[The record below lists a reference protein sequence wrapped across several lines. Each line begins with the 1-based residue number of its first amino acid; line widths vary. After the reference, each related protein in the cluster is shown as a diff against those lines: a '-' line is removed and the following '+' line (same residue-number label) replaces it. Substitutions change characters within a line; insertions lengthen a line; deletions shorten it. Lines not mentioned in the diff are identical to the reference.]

1 MASMLFPPSA
11 HRPAAAP
18 ARAIPVLRQIVRLA
32 ATVLIAG
39 HGAAHVMGVSLLWKL
54 GEPGSLTYADAS
66 PDPGTTAAYLVGGL
80 WLLAGIAFATA
91 AALLLARRGV
101 WRLVAVLGVAIS
113 VPVVALRPAQGAAGL
128 VTNGIVLALVGLSL
142 IPIGPRVQT

>member
-1 MASMLFPPSA
+1 MASTLFPPSA
-11 HRPAAAP
+11 HRPTAAAGP
-18 ARAIPVLRQIVRLA
+18 IPVLRQLA
-32 ATVLIAG
+32 RFAAAALIAG

-54 GEPGSLTYADAS
+54 GEPGSLKYADAS

-80 WLLAGIAFATA
+80 WLLAGLAFVTA
-91 AALLLARRGV
+91 AVLLLAHKSV
-101 WRLVAVLGVAIS
+101 WRLAAASGVAIS

-142 IPIGPRVQT
+142 IPIGRRART